1 MEDFKELYYR
11 QPYVREFDAS
21 VVSCEPSAD
30 AAGRFEVTLSE
41 TAFYPEGG
49 GQPGDR
55 GTLRLPTEDAEG
67 VAAEGLPAEA
77 PADAPAADADAPTAA
92 DADPAANDGASAPE
106 SEAPEPAAPATEPPA
121 VRVLDTRKRGDAV
134 VHLTDAPLPVGAQ
147 VHGALDW
154 TWRSDNMEGHTGEHI
169 LSGIVH
175 ALYGYDNVG
184 FHMGED
190 CITVDFSGLL
200 DESQALEVERRANQA
215 VRADLEVR
223 ELLPSAAELA
233 TMSYRSKKELEGVVR
248 IVSIP
253 GVDTC
258 ACCGTHVST
267 TGQVGLVKILSVSS
281 KKKGARVELLCGRR
295 ALLAYEAEMAQ
306 VHGISTLLSAK
317 TGEVLDAVR
326 RLDDEKNELRRQ
338 LQQAH
343 RQRLD
348 LEVRAL
354 PERSGLVVRIE
365 DGLSV
370 DELRYFCNR
379 ALEAGRATTVAALS
393 RAAADSE
400 GASAEDAPAR
410 FDYVMASSD
419 AAVDLR
425 AAVKELNVE
434 LNGRGGG
441 KPEMVQGSFTAPRGD
456 IETALRARLS

>member
-30 AAGRFEVTLSE
+30 AADRFEVTLSE

-55 GTLRLPTEDAEG
+55 GTLRLPTEEEES

-77 PADAPAADADAPTAA
+77 PADAPAAAD
-92 DADPAANDGASAPE
+92 DGAGAPE
-106 SEAPEPAAPATEPPA
+106 SEAPKPVAPATEAPA

-134 VHLTDAPLPVGAQ
+134 VHLTDAPLPVGAP
-147 VHGALDW
+147 VHGTLDW

-190 CITVDFSGLL
+190 CITVDFSGPL

-223 ELLPSAAELA
+223 ELLPSPAELA
-233 TMSYRSKKELEGVVR
+233 AMSYRSKKELEGVVR

-267 TGQVGLVKILSVSS
+267 TGQVGLVKILSVTS

-354 PERSGLVVRIE
+354 PERPGLVVRIE

-393 RAAADSE
+393 RAMGAGPE
-400 GASAEDAPAR
+400 GTPAEGAPAR

-425 AAVKELNVE
+425 AAVKELNAE

-441 KPEMVQGSFTAPRGD
+441 KPEMVQGSFTAPCGD
-456 IETALRARLS
+456 IEAALRARLA

>member
-55 GTLRLPTEDAEG
+55 GTLRLPTEGAES
-67 VAAEGLPAEA
+67 VAAEGQPAEA
-77 PADAPAADADAPTAA
+77 PADAPAADSDAPTTA
-92 DADPAANDGASAPE
+92 DDGAGALE
-106 SEAPEPAAPATEPPA
+106 SEAPKPEAPATEAPA

-134 VHLTDAPLPVGAQ
+134 VHLTDAPLPVGAP
-147 VHGALDW
+147 VHGTLDW

-190 CITVDFSGLL
+190 CITVDFSGPL

-223 ELLPSAAELA
+223 ELLPSPAELA
-233 TMSYRSKKELEGVVR
+233 AMSYRSKKELEGVVR

-267 TGQVGLVKILSVSS
+267 TGQVGLVKILSVTS

-354 PERSGLVVRIE
+354 PERPGLVVRIE

-393 RAAADSE
+393 RAAGAGPE
-400 GASAEDAPAR
+400 GAPAEDAPAR

-425 AAVKELNVE
+425 AAVKELNAE
-434 LNGRGGG
+434 LNGRGDG

-456 IETALRARLS
+456 VEAALRARLS